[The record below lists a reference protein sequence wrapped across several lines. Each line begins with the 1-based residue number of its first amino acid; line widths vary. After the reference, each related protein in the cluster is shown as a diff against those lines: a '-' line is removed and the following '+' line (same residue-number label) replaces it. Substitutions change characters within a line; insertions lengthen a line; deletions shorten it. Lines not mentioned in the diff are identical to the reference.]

1 MSNSLAEFRERVDKL
16 IEQHG
21 EDATCAGWIYT
32 QEDVF
37 TINKYGDEE
46 YVHDT
51 DPALCSDILCDVA
64 DDDYIYQVI
73 QDKVDDAM
81 NQRLPDRCKNVG
93 GVIVY

>member
-37 TINKYGDEE
+37 TINKYG
-46 YVHDT
+46 
-51 DPALCSDILCDVA
+51 
-64 DDDYIYQVI
+64 
-73 QDKVDDAM
+73 
-81 NQRLPDRCKNVG
+81 
-93 GVIVY
+93 